1 MSGSVARLG
10 SKYQGYLYIAVP
22 MVLVIAIIIV
32 PFGQAIYYSFTRFS
46 AMSPPEWVGLRN
58 YSKLLQTPLFLS
70 SIKNNALIAAASP
83 VFVFLPLVL
92 AATLF
97 RYRDGWTTTAR
108 MTILLPY
115 ALSMTVVGVM
125 FRSFLWTKGP
135 VNELLTRIGL
145 GRFALDW
152 LGEPGLGL
160 VVIIGVAL
168 WKDFGWYVMVYIAG
182 LSTISRDL
190 FDSAK
195 VDGANAVQQFIHVI
209 VPGLNAIIVLVT
221 TLVLIADFRAMFDYV
236 FNLTRGGPGYATHT
250 VEFLLYREAFN
261 FFRFGFASSLGV
273 VMFVIIFGFSY
284 FQIRVMSRNV

>member
-1 MSGSVARLG
+1 M
-10 SKYQGYLYIAVP
+10 YIAVP

-46 AMSPPEWVGLRN
+46 AMSPPVWVGLHN
-58 YSKLLQTPLFLS
+58 YAKLLDTPLFLS
-70 SIKNNALIAAASP
+70 SIKNNALIALASP
-83 VFVFLPLVL
+83 LFVFLPLVL

-108 MTILLPY
+108 MTVLLPY

-135 VNELLTRIGL
+135 LNELLASIGL
-145 GRFALDW
+145 ERFALDW
-152 LGEPGLGL
+152 LGDQTLGL
-160 VVIIGVAL
+160 LIIIGVAL

-190 FDSAK
+190 FDSAR
-195 VDGANAVQQFIHVI
+195 VDGANAVQQFVHII

-236 FNLTRGGPGYATHT
+236 FNLTRGGPGYATYT

-261 FFRFGFASSLGV
+261 FFRFGFACSLGV
-273 VMFVIIFGFSY
+273 VMFVIIFGFSF
-284 FQIRVMSRNV
+284 FQIRIMSRNI

>member
-1 MSGSVARLG
+1 M
-10 SKYQGYLYIAVP
+10 YIAVP
-22 MVLVIAIIIV
+22 MVLVVTIIII
-32 PFGQAIYYSFTRFS
+32 PFGQAIYYSFTKFS
-46 AMSPPEWVGLRN
+46 AMSPPVWVGLHN

-70 SIKNNALIAAASP
+70 SIKNNALIALASP
-83 VFVFLPLVL
+83 LFVFLPLVL

-108 MTILLPY
+108 MTVLLPY

-135 VNELLTRIGL
+135 VNELLTSIGL
-145 GRFALDW
+145 ERLALDW
-152 LGEPGLGL
+152 LGDPTLGL
-160 VVIIGVAL
+160 LIIIGVAL

-195 VDGANAVQQFIHVI
+195 VDGANSVQQFVHII

-236 FNLTRGGPGYATHT
+236 FNLTRGGPGYATYT

-261 FFRFGFASSLGV
+261 FFRFGFACSLGV

-284 FQIRVMSRNV
+284 FQIRIMSRTT

>member
-1 MSGSVARLG
+1 MRASTTSLG
-10 SKYQGYLYIAVP
+10 SRYEGYLYIAVP

-32 PFGQAIYYSFTRFS
+32 PFGQAIYYSFTKFS
-46 AMSPPEWVGLRN
+46 AMSPPVWVGLHN
-58 YSKLLQTPLFLS
+58 YVKLLDTPLFLS
-70 SIKNNALIAAASP
+70 SIKNNALIALASP
-83 VFVFLPLVL
+83 LFVFLPLVL

-108 MTILLPY
+108 MTVLLPY

-135 VNELLTRIGL
+135 LNELLTSIGL
-145 GRFALDW
+145 ERFALDW
-152 LGEPGLGL
+152 LGDQTLGL
-160 VVIIGVAL
+160 LIIIGVAL

-190 FDSAK
+190 FDSAR
-195 VDGANAVQQFIHVI
+195 VDGANAVQQFIHII

-236 FNLTRGGPGYATHT
+236 FNLTRGGPGYATYT

-261 FFRFGFASSLGV
+261 FFRFGFACSLGV
-273 VMFVIIFGFSY
+273 VMFVIIFGFSF
-284 FQIRVMSRNV
+284 FQIRIMSRNI

>member
-1 MSGSVARLG
+1 MRAGTTSLG
-10 SKYQGYLYIAVP
+10 SRYEGYLYIAVP

-32 PFGQAIYYSFTRFS
+32 PFGQAIYYSFTKFS
-46 AMSPPEWVGLRN
+46 AMSPPVWVGLHN
-58 YSKLLQTPLFLS
+58 YAKLLDTPLFLS
-70 SIKNNALIAAASP
+70 SIKNNALIALASP
-83 VFVFLPLVL
+83 LFVFLPLVL

-108 MTILLPY
+108 MTVLLPY

-135 VNELLTRIGL
+135 LNELLTSIGL
-145 GRFALDW
+145 ERFALDW
-152 LGEPGLGL
+152 LGDQTLGL
-160 VVIIGVAL
+160 LIIIAVAL

-190 FDSAK
+190 FDSAR
-195 VDGANAVQQFIHVI
+195 VDGANAVQQFVHII

-236 FNLTRGGPGYATHT
+236 FNLTRGGPGYATYT

-261 FFRFGFASSLGV
+261 FFRFGFACSLGV
-273 VMFVIIFGFSY
+273 VMFVIIFGFSF
-284 FQIRVMSRNV
+284 FQIRIMSRNI

>member
-1 MSGSVARLG
+1 M
-10 SKYQGYLYIAVP
+10 YIAIP

-32 PFGQAIYYSFTRFS
+32 PFGQAIYYSFTKFS
-46 AMSPPEWVGLRN
+46 AMSPPVWVGLHN
-58 YSKLLQTPLFLS
+58 YAKLIDTPLFLS
-70 SIKNNALIAAASP
+70 SIKNNALIALASP
-83 VFVFLPLVL
+83 LFVFLPLVL
-92 AATLF
+92 AAILF

-108 MTILLPY
+108 MTVLLPY

-135 VNELLTRIGL
+135 VNELLTSIGL
-145 GRFALDW
+145 ERFALDW
-152 LGEPGLGL
+152 LGDQTLGL
-160 VVIIGVAL
+160 LIIIGVAL

-190 FDSAK
+190 FDSAR
-195 VDGANAVQQFIHVI
+195 VDGANAVQQFVHII

-236 FNLTRGGPGYATHT
+236 FNLTRGGPGYATYT

-261 FFRFGFASSLGV
+261 FFRFGFACSLGV
-273 VMFVIIFGFSY
+273 VMFVIIFGFSF
-284 FQIRVMSRNV
+284 FQIRIMSRNV

>member
-1 MSGSVARLG
+1 M
-10 SKYQGYLYIAVP
+10 YIAVP
-22 MVLVIAIIIV
+22 LVLVIAIVVV

-46 AMSPPEWVGLRN
+46 AMSPPVWVGLHN
-58 YSKLLQTPLFLS
+58 YAKLLDTPLFLS
-70 SIKNNALIAAASP
+70 SIKNNALIALASP
-83 VFVFLPLVL
+83 LFVLLPLVL

-108 MTILLPY
+108 MTVLLPY

-125 FRSFLWTKGP
+125 FRSFLWTRGP
-135 VNELLTRIGL
+135 LNELLTSIGL
-145 GRFALDW
+145 ERFALDW
-152 LGEPGLGL
+152 LGDQTLGL
-160 VVIIGVAL
+160 LIIIGVAL

-190 FDSAK
+190 FDSAR
-195 VDGANAVQQFIHVI
+195 VDGANAVQQFVHII

-236 FNLTRGGPGYATHT
+236 FNLTRGGPGYATYT

-261 FFRFGFASSLGV
+261 FFRFGFACSLGV
-273 VMFVIIFGFSY
+273 VMFVIIFGFSF
-284 FQIRVMSRNV
+284 FQIRIMSRNI

>member
-1 MSGSVARLG
+1 M
-10 SKYQGYLYIAVP
+10 YIAVP

-32 PFGQAIYYSFTRFS
+32 PFGQAIYYSFTKFS
-46 AMSPPEWVGLRN
+46 AMSPPVWVGLHN
-58 YSKLLQTPLFLS
+58 YAKLLDTPLFLS
-70 SIKNNALIAAASP
+70 SIKNNALIALASP
-83 VFVFLPLVL
+83 LFVFLPLVL

-108 MTILLPY
+108 MTVLLPY

-135 VNELLTRIGL
+135 LNELLASIGL
-145 GRFALDW
+145 ERFALDW
-152 LGEPGLGL
+152 LGDQTLGL
-160 VVIIGVAL
+160 LIIIGVAL

-190 FDSAK
+190 FDSAR
-195 VDGANAVQQFIHVI
+195 VDGANAVQQFVHII

-236 FNLTRGGPGYATHT
+236 FNLTRGGPGYATYT

-261 FFRFGFASSLGV
+261 FFRFGFACSLGV
-273 VMFVIIFGFSY
+273 VMFVIIFGFSF
-284 FQIRVMSRNV
+284 FQIRIMSRNI